1 MSINPAAYVPGFA
14 LCLLGTILLLRGLP
28 GVLQLAGAWRW
39 RRVSGRVLGAG
50 VVGYSGAPGAGHG
63 RARFQRGA
71 VTYSYSVDGREYLG
85 SRIAFGTPVGFGVG
99 ALARAQVAG
108 YEPGQTVDVWVHP
121 RRPDR
126 SVLRRRAP
134 SSLVIASIGAAVLAL
149 GVVAFVD

>member
-1 MSINPAAYVPGFA
+1 MFLNPAGYVTGFA
-14 LCLLGTILLLRGLP
+14 LCVLGAILLLRGLP
-28 GVLQLAGAWRW
+28 GVVQLAGAFRW

-71 VTYSYSVDGREYLG
+71 VTYSYSIDGREYLG
-85 SRIAFGTPVGFGVG
+85 SRVAFGTPVGFGAGLG

-108 YEPGQTVDVWVHP
+108 YEPGQAVDVWVHP
-121 RRPDR
+121 RQPDR

-134 SSLVIASIGAAVLAL
+134 SS
-149 GVVAFVD
+149 